1 MFPLR
6 DANPRSSVP
15 VVTYLVFGVNV
26 VVFVYQSILGHGLVG
41 TMFVLRWAFKP
52 DMFFEHPVVQLPSL
66 VTSLFLHGG
75 IVHIFGNMLFLLVFA
90 DNVEDRMGHGRFL
103 LFYLLGGAV
112 ANLGHA
118 LFANGRHM
126 PLIGASGAIS
136 VVLGAYI
143 VLFARQRILTFIP
156 PLLLPWFVLRVFAPV
171 PRFWLPWLP
180 AWLFLGYWAVI
191 QFAEAAAGVGLGSP
205 GATDVAWWAHVVGF
219 VFGVIT
225 IRGFVGTRV
234 TAARGDHDRQVNR

>member
-6 DANPRSSVP
+6 DANPRNSVP
-15 VVTYLVFGVNV
+15 VVTYLVFGANV
-26 VVFVYQSILGHGLVG
+26 AVFVYQSTLGGGLAG
-41 TMFVLRWAFKP
+41 ALFVLRWAFTP
-52 DMFFEHPVVQLPSL
+52 AMFFEHPVSQLPNL

-103 LFYLLGGAV
+103 LFYVLGGAV

-118 LFANGRHM
+118 LFTSDRQL

-156 PLLLPWFVLRVFAPV
+156 PLFLPWIVLRAFGPV
-171 PRFWLPWLP
+171 PRYWLPWLP

-191 QFAEAAAGVGLGSP
+191 QVAEASAGFGLGTA

-219 VFGVIT
+219 AFGMIAVGFFV
-225 IRGFVGTRV
+225 RGR
-234 TAARGDHDRQVNR
+234 TADAGGGHDRQNDR